1 LEVEKFRVFQTAH
14 SGFGWGEGGG
24 EEESRIETCAVPS
37 GCFKKLNEQT
47 GGFHERTSKRAV
59 GIFVVSQ

>member
-1 LEVEKFRVFQTAH
+1 VR
-14 SGFGWGEGGG
+14 EGA

-37 GCFKKLNEQT
+37 GCFKKLKEQT
-47 GGFHERTSKRAV
+47 GGFHERISKRAV